1 MLFIL
6 ITLGSAGLE
15 VLVLEEEIFPL
26 GKITTVPLNWKV
38 RCPPGLFGLFYAI
51 EPTEIKGV
59 TLLGE
64 IIDSH
69 YPCYT
74 MAEREDCV

>member
-1 MLFIL
+1 M
-6 ITLGSAGLE
+6 GSAGLE

-51 EPTEIKGV
+51 EPTGRKEVPLMATVIDLNHHRETK
-59 TLLGE
+59 LLLHSRDKE
-64 IIDSH
+64 NF
-69 YPCYT
+69 
-74 MAEREDCV
+74 V